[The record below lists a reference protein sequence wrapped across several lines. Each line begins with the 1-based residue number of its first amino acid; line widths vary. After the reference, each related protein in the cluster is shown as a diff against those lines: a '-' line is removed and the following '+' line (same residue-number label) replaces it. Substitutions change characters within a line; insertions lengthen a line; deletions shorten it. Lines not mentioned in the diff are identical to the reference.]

1 MTNKEKYQRA
11 FSVLHASGDCV
22 MEVTSMNRTTRR
34 YIPRLAAVCTAIVMV
49 LGLSAVA
56 YAADVGG
63 IQRTIQLWFQGE
75 QTDAVLEIRE
85 GEYTL
90 GFEDAAGNTHEIQ
103 GGGVAFEPDG
113 QERPLT
119 EEEILEHLNMPEV
132 VYEDD
137 GSVWVYYQGQK
148 LEITDMFDENGVC
161 YVLLKDG
168 NDDRYMTVKRDGGYA
183 TSPHKYPDPDTF
195 HTSAH

>member
-34 YIPRLAAVCTAIVMV
+34 YIPRLAAACMAAV
-49 LGLSAVA
+49 LVLSTVA
-56 YAADVGG
+56 YAADIGG
-63 IQRTIQLWFQGE
+63 IQRTIQLWFRGE

-103 GGGVAFEPDG
+103 GGGVAIELDG

-119 EEEILEHLNMPEV
+119 EEEILEHLAMPEV
-132 VYEDD
+132 EYRDD
-137 GSVWVYYQGQK
+137 GSVWVYHQSQK

-183 TSPHKYPDPDTF
+183 TSPHKYPNPDTF
-195 HTSAH
+195 QTQAP

>member
-34 YIPRLAAVCTAIVMV
+34 YIPRLAAACMAAV
-49 LGLSAVA
+49 LVLSTVA
-56 YAADVGG
+56 YAADIGG

-75 QTDAVLEIRE
+75 QTDAVLEIQD

-90 GFEDAAGNTHEIQ
+90 GFQDADGNTHEIQ
-103 GGGVAFEPDG
+103 GGGVAIEPDG

-119 EEEILEHLNMPEV
+119 EEEIMEHLEMPEV
-132 VYEDD
+132 EYRDD
-137 GSVWVYYQGQK
+137 GSVWVYYQSQK
-148 LEITDMFDENGVC
+148 QEITDMFDENGVC

-183 TSPHKYPDPDTF
+183 TSPHKYPNPDTF
-195 HTSAH
+195 QTQAP

>member
-34 YIPRLAAVCTAIVMV
+34 CIPRLAAACMAAV
-49 LGLSAVA
+49 LVLSTVA
-56 YAADVGG
+56 YAADIGG
-63 IQRTIQLWFQGE
+63 IQRTIQLWFRGE

-119 EEEILEHLNMPEV
+119 EEEIMEHLEMPEV
-132 VYEDD
+132 EYKDD
-137 GSVWVYYQGQK
+137 GSVWVYYQSQK
-148 LEITDMFDENGVC
+148 LEVSDKFDENGVC

>member
-34 YIPRLAAVCTAIVMV
+34 YIPRLAAACMAAV
-49 LGLSAVA
+49 LVLSTVA
-56 YAADVGG
+56 YAADIGG
-63 IQRTIQLWFQGE
+63 IQRTIQLWFRGE

-103 GGGVAFEPDG
+103 GGGVAIEADG

-119 EEEILEHLNMPEV
+119 EEEILEHLEMPEV
-132 VYEDD
+132 EYRDD
-137 GSVWVYYQGQK
+137 GSVWVYYQSQK

>member
-34 YIPRLAAVCTAIVMV
+34 YIPRLAAACMAVV
-49 LGLSAVA
+49 LVLSTVA
-56 YAADVGG
+56 YAADIGG
-63 IQRTIQLWFQGE
+63 IQRTIQLWFRGE

>member
-34 YIPRLAAVCTAIVMV
+34 CIPRLAAACMAAV
-49 LGLSAVA
+49 LVLSTVA
-56 YAADVGG
+56 YAADIGG
-63 IQRTIQLWFQGE
+63 IQRTIQLWFRGE

-119 EEEILEHLNMPEV
+119 EEEILEHLAMPEV
-132 VYEDD
+132 EYRDD
-137 GSVWVYYQGQK
+137 GSVWVYYQSQK
-148 LEITDMFDENGVC
+148 LEVSDKFDENGVC